1 MKRNLSLLAAAF
13 ALLSITASAQC
24 DLNPVI
30 APGQLIL
37 CPGATDT
44 LSVAGNFDSYQW
56 FKNNQPIEGATGPF
70 YIVEQYRDAAS
81 FFKVSVTKNGCADTS
96 KRVLVDGYVF
106 ALPYVITTG
115 EIGIYNPLKDVRFQC
130 PGDSVIMTM
139 GDPYNVNIQW
149 YNAGKPI
156 PGATGKTF
164 QVTQKGS
171 YTVCGSPAVCPSYT
185 DCQNIPMNYAFDKVE
200 PLITESND
208 TLFASAAKTYRWY
221 YNGRQIPGATK
232 NYIVPDRNGA
242 YTVAIKTTHDC
253 TGMSPVYNYNGADA
267 LIAVAPNPV
276 MNTMHVRVK
285 KAGVAYIAIADLY
298 GNRYKLIPYRNDNEL
313 INVSDLRMGTYVVQ
327 VLNSKQQ
334 VIGSTK
340 IFKQ

>member
-1 MKRNLSLLAAAF
+1 MKRNLSLFTVFTFSAF
-13 ALLSITASAQC
+13 AATAQC

-30 APGQLIL
+30 TPSQVIL

-44 LSVAGNFDSYQW
+44 ISVSGEYDSYQW
-56 FKNNQPIEGATGPF
+56 FQNNKPIEGATNS
-70 YIVEQYRDAAS
+70 YYVVEQYRDAAT
-81 FFKVSVTKNGCADTS
+81 FFKVAVTKNGCADTS
-96 KRVLVDGYVF
+96 RRILVDGYVF

-115 EIGIYNPLKDVRFQC
+115 EIGTYNPLKDVTFQC

-149 YNAGKPI
+149 YNAGRPI
-156 PGATGKTF
+156 PGATEKTF

-185 DCQNIPMNYAFDKVE
+185 DCQSIPMNFSFDKVQPVIIE
-200 PLITESND
+200 KND
-208 TLFASAAKTYRWY
+208 TLFASDAKTHRWY
-221 YNGRQIPGATK
+221 YQGRLIPGAQK

-242 YTVAIKTTHDC
+242 YTVGIKTTHDC
-253 TGMSPVYNYNGADA
+253 TGMSPVYNYKGADA
-267 LIAVAPNPV
+267 LITVSPNPV
-276 MNTMHVRVK
+276 INSIHVRVK
-285 KAGVAYIAIADLY
+285 KAGVAWIAIADMY
-298 GNRYKLIPYRNDNEL
+298 GNRYKLIPYRNDNEF
-313 INVSDLRMGTYVVQ
+313 INVSDLRMGTYSVQ
-327 VLNSKQQ
+327 LLNNKQQ